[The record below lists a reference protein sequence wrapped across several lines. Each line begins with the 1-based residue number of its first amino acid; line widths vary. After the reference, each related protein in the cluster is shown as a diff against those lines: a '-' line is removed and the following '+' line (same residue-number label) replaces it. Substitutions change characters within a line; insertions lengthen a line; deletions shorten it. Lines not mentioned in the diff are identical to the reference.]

1 MCKPVLLFLLLAIS
15 SSSPPAKAGRVK
27 ASLSPLKTTIEQA
40 SPALQLLTMGG
51 AFVFAAAL
59 TTTLST
65 SLKKEIAK
73 ELEREYRQRE
83 IFTRAL
89 VQGEREV
96 VSAQL
101 ELDGFAL
108 ERYLGLTVHY
118 VKNEQHR
125 LGTVASIDRA
135 DNALNI
141 AAHDDSVSPTE
152 VKGVLLLDPKV
163 QGHVVVFYTR
173 DAHLLDPSKAHLFAG
188 RVSAFGTVAG
198 ITSGGYLLVRPYVIT
213 EAERATGEEAI
224 SSLLFLVH
232 EHSLPTM
239 R

>member
-1 MCKPVLLFLLLAIS
+1 MCRHVSLILLLAIS
-15 SSSPPAKAGRVK
+15 SSSPPANAGRLK
-27 ASLSPLKTTIEQA
+27 ARLSSLKTTIEQA
-40 SPALQLLTMGG
+40 SPKMQLLMLTGS
-51 AFVFAAAL
+51 FVVAATL
-59 TTTLST
+59 TASLST
-65 SLKKEIAK
+65 LLKEEIAK

-101 ELDGFAL
+101 ELDDFAL

-125 LGTVASIDRA
+125 LGVVASIDRA
-135 DNALNI
+135 GNALNI
-141 AAHDDSVSPTE
+141 AAHEDLVSPAE
-152 VKGVLLLDPKV
+152 VKGVLLLDQEV
-163 QGHVVVFYTR
+163 QGRVVIFYTH
-173 DAHLLDPSKAHLFAG
+173 DAHLLDPSKAHLFTG

-198 ITSGGYLLVRPYVIT
+198 VTNGGYLLIRPYVMN
-213 EAERATGEEAI
+213 EAEGVAEEPFT
-224 SSLLFLVH
+224 SSLFLVH
-232 EHSLPTM
+232 EHSLPTT